1 MPDRLEFIGE
11 ECFEESG
18 LEFVRLPPAL
28 KAVEVDSFREC
39 VYLKRVTFSEGL
51 EKIGL
56 EAFCRTGL
64 EAVEFPASLTTV
76 SQAAFAKCYSL
87 KIAKFKNGLEVLGAN
102 RRLDD
107 GAWYG
112 VFE

>member
-1 MPDRLEFIGE
+1 M
-11 ECFEESG
+11 
-18 LEFVRLPPAL
+18 
-28 KAVEVDSFREC
+28 
-39 VYLKRVTFSEGL
+39 TFSEGL

-64 EAVEFPASLTTV
+64 EAVEFPASLRTV